1 VTLDSTMLSIAKPP
15 WILWLTTRI
24 DDSRFTEQLLAEHGI
39 TARVLRGKR
48 MRTKH
53 DLFEEVALHL
63 SFPDYFGRNWDALA
77 ECLED
82 LEWLRGL
89 TYAVVIDGANEIL
102 VDEPPEQLKVFFR
115 VIDRVAAYWADPVM
129 LGEDWDRP
137 AIPFHWV
144 LRDSPEGRTNL
155 EARLGS
161 VIQADI
167 SFER

>member
-1 VTLDSTMLSIAKPP
+1 MGSPPVSFGGNACAQNTICSRKSRYICLSQIISA
-15 WILWLTTRI
+15 
-24 DDSRFTEQLLAEHGI
+24 GI
-39 TARVLRGKR
+39 R
-48 MRTKH
+48 
-53 DLFEEVALHL
+53 
-63 SFPDYFGRNWDALA
+63 DALA